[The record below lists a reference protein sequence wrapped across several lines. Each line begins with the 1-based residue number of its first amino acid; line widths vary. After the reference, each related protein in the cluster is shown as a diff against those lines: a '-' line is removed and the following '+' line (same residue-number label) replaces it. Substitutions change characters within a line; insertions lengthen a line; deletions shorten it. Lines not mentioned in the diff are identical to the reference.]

1 MSYILEALKKA
12 DQEREIGAVPG
23 LATPHETERTGNR
36 SRRWLWIIAVLLG
49 VNFVLVALLLA
60 KRDIEAPGPTQAT
73 PERQQAVT
81 EEPRVQPGRQT
92 PDGRTSQAPNPG
104 STELPQKKQTYST
117 GELVTSA
124 KPVKSPN
131 SGPLSPPEDAVAPRS
146 ETATTATPTTQLPS
160 WYELPH
166 EFRMQLSLP
175 RPDLHVWSEDPRN
188 RFILVNL
195 KKYREGETLESGLV
209 LEEILPEGMV
219 MTYRGERFLVEK

>member
-23 LATPHETERTGNR
+23 LATPHETERPGNR

-49 VNFVLVALLLA
+49 VNVVLVVLLLV
-60 KRDIEAPGPTQAT
+60 KRDIEVPDPIQAT
-73 PERQQAVT
+73 PEPQQAVT
-81 EEPRVQPGRQT
+81 DEPRVQTDLQT
-92 PDGRTSQAPNPG
+92 RNGRTSQAPDPG

-117 GELVTSA
+117 GELVMSA
-124 KPVKSPN
+124 KPVRSPN

-146 ETATTATPTTQLPS
+146 ETATTAPPTPQLPS

-166 EFRMQLSLP
+166 EFRMKLSLP
-175 RPDLHVWSEDPRN
+175 RPDLHAWSEDPQN

-195 KKYREGETLESGLV
+195 KKYREGETLESGLM
-209 LEEILPEGMV
+209 LEEILPEGMI
-219 MTYRGERFLVEK
+219 MSYMGERFMVEK